1 MIAPRV
7 WLLPVT
13 VICLA
18 SPSVASA
25 QARQHAPAPEPVV
38 RVAAAPLGSIYGV
51 VLDDAGAPVDGVVIS
66 ALGGASAFAVT
77 DHAGQYHLT
86 QLPPGPYIVRAHRDG
101 FAQVRST
108 LVNVRSSGRAPSSF
122 TLRRTETAPRVL
134 AAGVGAVDGTA
145 AAPRDESEVAWRLRR
160 LKRSVLK
167 EETAAPADLADI
179 DFETVDDDW
188 FLEDSLEF
196 IGRAFESSARLASSL
211 FTDRP
216 LYGQFNLLSATA
228 YDDSGE
234 LVAFGQP
241 SGVAFFAVGSPIGQH
256 GDWTARVAMNS
267 GDVSSWTMA
276 GDYTTR
282 APARH
287 RLALGVTYSLQR
299 YEGGNFAALQAVPDG
314 HRKVASIA
322 ASHDVDLTRRWTLGY
337 GARYEHYDYLDG
349 YGLVSPSARATF
361 APVPALRLHAK
372 ASRQQIAPGAEEF
385 VPPAD
390 AHWVPPQRTFAPIG
404 DAQFSTESVQ
414 HYEIG
419 ATRQFRALSVGVRG
433 FRQVIDDQLVT
444 VFGAADPARLVA
456 AGGHYSVALAG
467 DARLQGWA
475 VRVEHALSPHVRGS
489 VDYALVTT
497 EWEQPSWRNG
507 RALAAVAPRAL
518 RQPHERLHDLTTSL
532 EAEIPRTATRFI
544 ALYKLNSGFA
554 GDPHQIQSADARFDM
569 QLRQGLPFMNGVGN
583 WEMLFGVRSLFRTAF
598 DDRSFYDE
606 LLVVRPPKRV
616 MGGLQVR
623 F

>member
-1 MIAPRV
+1 MIALRV

-13 VICLA
+13 VLCLSTA
-18 SPSVASA
+18 VASA
-25 QARQHAPAPEPVV
+25 QVRHGDGEPVV
-38 RVAAAPLGSIYGV
+38 RVAAALPGAIYGV
-51 VLDDAGAPVDGVVIS
+51 VLDEAGAPVDGAVIS
-66 ALGGASAFAVT
+66 ALGGATAFAVT
-77 DHAGQYHLT
+77 DRAGQYHLA
-86 QLPPGPYIVRAHRDG
+86 QLPPGPYVVRAHREG

-108 LVNVRSSGRAPSSF
+108 LVNVRAAGRAPSSF
-122 TLRRTETAPRVL
+122 TLRRSDGSPKVM
-134 AAGVGAVDGTA
+134 AAGVGVVDGEA
-145 AAPRDESEVAWRLRR
+145 SAGPRDESEVAWRLRR

-167 EETAAPADLADI
+167 DETTPGV
-179 DFETVDDDW
+179 DFDVVDDDW
-188 FLEDSLEF
+188 LLEDSIEF
-196 IGRAFESSARLASSL
+196 IGRAFQSSARLATSL
-211 FTDRP
+211 FTDYP
-216 LYGQFNLLSATA
+216 LYGQFNLLTATA

-234 LVAFGQP
+234 FVAFGQP
-241 SGVAFFAVGSPIGQH
+241 SGVAFFSVGAPVGRH

-276 GDYTTR
+276 GEYTTR
-282 APARH
+282 APARN
-287 RLALGVTYSLQR
+287 RLALGMTYSLQR

-314 HRKVASIA
+314 HRKVAAIS
-322 ASHDVDLTRRWTLGY
+322 ASHDIDLSRRWVVGY

-349 YGLVSPSARATF
+349 YGLVSPSVRAVFTP
-361 APVPALRLHAK
+361 APGFRLHAK

-390 AHWVPPQRTFAPIG
+390 AQWVPPQRTFAPIG
-404 DAQFSTESVQ
+404 DARFSTESVQ
-414 HYEIG
+414 HYELG
-419 ATRQFRALSVGVRG
+419 ATRQFSRLSIGVRG
-433 FRQVIDDQLVT
+433 FRQAIDDQLVT

-467 DARLQGWA
+467 DAQLQGWA
-475 VRVEHALSPHVRGS
+475 VRVEHALSPYLRGTI
-489 VDYALVTT
+489 DYALVTAD
-497 EWEQPSWRNG
+497 WQQPSWQNR

-518 RQPHERLHDLTTSL
+518 REANERLHDLTTTL
-532 EAEIPRTATRFI
+532 EAEIPGTATRFV

-554 GDPHQIQSADARFDM
+554 GDPHVLQGADGRFDM
-569 QLRQGLPFMNGVGN
+569 QLRQRLPFMSGVGD
-583 WEMLFGVRSLFRTAF
+583 WEMLVGVRSLFRTSF